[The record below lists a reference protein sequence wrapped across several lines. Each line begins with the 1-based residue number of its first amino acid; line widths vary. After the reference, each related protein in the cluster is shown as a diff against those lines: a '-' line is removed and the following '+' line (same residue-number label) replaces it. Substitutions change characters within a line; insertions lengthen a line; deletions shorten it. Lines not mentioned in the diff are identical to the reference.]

1 MIYEIITYAVTFL
14 ILNELW
20 SFHKPILKLSG
31 IRHTRQSLINGLIL
45 ALACLGAG
53 NIILILNSKI
63 EIAANEIKANMSH
76 AAILKEWVAHGSTK
90 SICMLLMNAR
100 MFGLT
105 SLLAGNKANPEES
118 SSLNALER
126 TTRVK
131 AFLFLLFPLNW
142 LQMLLGSQTS
152 SLPLPS

>member
-31 IRHTRQSLINGLIL
+31 IRHTRQSLINDLIL

-63 EIAANEIKANMSH
+63 EIAANEIKANMSQ
-76 AAILKEWVAHGSTK
+76 LVEVNQKVKEDKHK
-90 SICMLLMNAR
+90 
-100 MFGLT
+100 
-105 SLLAGNKANPEES
+105 
-118 SSLNALER
+118 
-126 TTRVK
+126 
-131 AFLFLLFPLNW
+131 
-142 LQMLLGSQTS
+142 
-152 SLPLPS
+152 